1 MVKSCFQNRAEKAA
15 AFDAVDVYPV
25 ISSEF
30 CLDRP
35 VPEVFLAVARGGAR
49 IVQLREKN
57 RGAKFLYELAVAC
70 RPIANAYRILLMI
83 DDQVDVALAAGADG
97 VHLGQEDLPVPVARS
112 IAPDLWIGNS
122 THNLEEALAA
132 KAAGADCIN
141 IGPIYPTQ
149 TKHVGCP
156 ALGVGAIGA
165 IAPVVGIP
173 FSVMGGV
180 KQHRF
185 AELLTAG
192 ARHLA
197 MVTEIT
203 QAPDIEAK
211 VRELR
216 AEYARAAGR
225 G

>member
-1 MVKSCFQNRAEKAA
+1 MPDSCFKNKSERAA
-15 AFDAVDVYPV
+15 AFEAADLYVV

-30 CLDRP
+30 TLGRP
-35 VPEVFLAVARGGAR
+35 VMEIFEAAASAGVTL
-49 IVQLREKN
+49 IQLREKEK
-57 RGAKFLYELAVAC
+57 GKKFLYDLAVAC
-70 RPIANAYRILLMI
+70 RPVANRYGILLMI
-83 DDQVDVALAAGADG
+83 DDHVDVALAAGADG
-97 VHLGQEDLPVPVARS
+97 VHLGQEDLPVPAARS

-156 ALGVGAIGA
+156 ALGVGAIGT

-185 AELLTAG
+185 AELLAAG